1 MCGGFVEDVFD
12 AVGDVIEDVGD
23 FIGDTVEAVVE
34 NPIGAIVSV
43 GGMALGIPPVYAGA
57 LGGAANAAANGG
69 NILEGALTGGAMGYV
84 GGVAGQAAANAG
96 AGAALSGAAGGAAAG
111 AAGAA
116 LTGQDILQ
124 GALQGGALGGAAGY
138 VTGGAPTSGGN
149 QAPVYDYNPNTGG
162 FDLVS
167 PGSVVT
173 TPTTGGTQPP
183 VYDWNPAT
191 GNLDLASIGNMPGL
205 TPNLGIGGNLPADW
219 RSFTGQWD
227 PTSGNMFG
235 FNDVVVAPDSGTY
248 AGDYGPGLS
257 DNTAYNP
264 GQELNILTEQQ
275 TADLMKN
282 VDPRLI
288 NALQDTGPVAPD
300 TSVDTGADAGVDSG
314 TDVPFR
320 VEVGGLPG
328 TIENPG
334 YANSEFRTPGTD
346 LASFADIDAGR
357 ATWNPAANAWE
368 VGAKLDYSSFNPTES
383 LPGAFGEPPTGT
395 PTTPTTTPS
404 GPSTYTF
411 DDGSTITFKPDGT
424 TTYTDPVTGV
434 SGSHRV
440 ETVQGGTGGG
450 ATYTYDDGT
459 WLTINPDGSSMW
471 TDTNGGTHTNSGGTY
486 TAPNGGTP
494 TDLGEITITAPKE
507 PTVITDPTDLGDIV
521 IVGDRPVKPTE
532 PPTDLGDIVIVGD
545 RPVTETP
552 VITPPVV
559 EPPVVEPP
567 ITPEPPVVEPPV
579 VEPPI
584 DPVFP
589 VIPVTPTPPVT
600 PPPTPYTPKAG
611 TPLAVKTDYG
621 LNPGWIQAVPMYQTT
636 NDVQSQYYW
645 GGHPFQGGQTF
656 NPQLAQSGYAPATP
670 WGQQQQ
676 FRQLTPQEVALAA
689 QGRYL
694 GEPAA
699 APATRWAPY
708 TTPIGTQTVAGPVA
722 PV

>member
-1 MCGGFVEDVFD
+1 MCGGFVEDVLD
-12 AVGDVIEDVGD
+12 TVGDVIEDVGD

-149 QAPVYDYNPNTGG
+149 QAPVYEY
-162 FDLVS
+162 
-167 PGSVVT
+167 
-173 TPTTGGTQPP
+173 
-183 VYDWNPAT
+183 NPAT
-191 GNLDLASIGNMPGL
+191 GQI
-205 TPNLGIGGNLPADW
+205 
-219 RSFTGQWD
+219 D
-227 PTSGNMFG
+227 PVSGNFYG
-235 FNDVVVAPDSGTY
+235 FNDTVVTPDFSGV
-248 AGDYGPGLS
+248 DYGPGISDGLQYATGPSGAGADAYYQTVGDYVDSVYNDPNLTTAQKVAAINNEASQWGVSNADIAKSLNLS
-257 DNTAYNP
+257 VGEVEAYLSQP
-264 GQELNILTEQQ
+264 TQELNILTEQQ

-282 VDPRLI
+282 VDPRLV

-300 TSVDTGADAGVDSG
+300 TSVDTGADSSYDSG

-328 TIENPG
+328 TIENPS
-334 YANSEFRTPGTD
+334 YANTEFRTPGTD

-368 VGAKLDYSSFNPTES
+368 VGAKLDYSSFNPTET

-424 TTYTDPVTGV
+424 TTYTDPITGV

-486 TAPNGGTP
+486 TAPGGGTP

-507 PTVITDPTDLGDIV
+507 PTVITDPTDLGELV

-532 PPTDLGDIVIVGD
+532 PPTDLGDITIVGD
-545 RPVTETP
+545 RPVTE
-552 VITPPVV
+552 PPVV
-559 EPPVVEPP
+559 DTPVTPEPPV
-567 ITPEPPVVEPPV
+567 TEPPVVEPPV
-579 VEPPI
+579 G
-584 DPVFP
+584 PVFP
-589 VIPVTPTPPVT
+589 VVPVTPTPPVT
-600 PPPTPYTPKAG
+600 PPPTPYTPKPG
-611 TPLAVKTDYG
+611 TPLSVKTDYG

-676 FRQLTPQEVALAA
+676 FKQLTPQEVALAA